1 MKNQHDIKVCVVIP
15 CFNEAKNIS
24 AVCKSLGFGI
34 GKTKIKNNNT
44 LFIVD
49 NNSTDN
55 TYEILKDIRK
65 NSKAGSVIIGKETVQ
80 GFIPA
85 RERGNLM
92 VLEFCKRKHLL
103 PENILIVQA
112 DADTIYSKGY
122 LDAMKKESLTSGE
135 NTMLQACISYLP
147 SFRVKYSKY
156 LQMCERIDN
165 RYNSFSP
172 GQLDDDIII
181 DDKVAAYRLSDYF
194 KWGGYIREYTSRGD
208 EIYSETS
215 RLFIRSKIKN
225 AKRRMVDTFAFHS
238 ARKIVANPLLSLA
251 TAGFPHERFNLEQLK
266 AIYQDHLPLDLRNFN
281 LKNHKIKRAAKQRE
295 LHILT
300 LLTILPYHVAVTLD
314 KKTRIIPSQFAAFLR
329 TILPK
334 RKKADLKNR
343 PGVFFLDSIDAMNNF
358 PEEISNQAYQLLRR
372 GN

>member
-15 CFNEAKNIS
+15 CFNEAKNII
-24 AVCKSLGFGI
+24 AVCKSLGFGM
-34 GKTKIKNNNT
+34 GKTKIKNNDT

-55 TYEILKDIRK
+55 TYEILKEIRK
-65 NSKAGSVIIGKETVQ
+65 NSRTGAVFIGKETVQ

-92 VLEFCKRKHLL
+92 VVEFCKRKHLV
-103 PENILIVQA
+103 PQNILIVQA

-122 LDAMKKESLTSGE
+122 LAAMKKESLTSGE

-147 SFRVKYSKY
+147 SFRAKYSKY

-165 RYNSFSP
+165 RYSSLFPS
-172 GQLDDDIII
+172 QLDDDIII

-194 KWGGYIREYTSRGD
+194 KWGGFIREYTSRGD

-251 TAGFPHERFNLEQLK
+251 TAGFPHERLNLEQLK
-266 AIYQDHLPLDLRNFN
+266 IIYEDNPSLDLGNFN
-281 LKNHKIKRAAKQRE
+281 MKNPKIKKAAKQRE

-300 LLTILPYHVAVTLD
+300 LLTILPYHVAATLD

-329 TILPK
+329 TILPT

-343 PGVFFLDSIDAMNNF
+343 PGVFFIDAVDVMINF
-358 PEEISNQAYQLLRR
+358 PEEIFNQANQLLQR